1 MEIIVLTLSH
11 IYGRHI
17 IRKEK
22 LEMAKQNRAV
32 LVDDLARLT
41 LVQKMIQEQIDL
53 KRSILKESLAKN
65 PNAKKIIFTGNDY
78 TILLIKR
85 QSKRL
90 DSKLLRETIGEKKFD
105 AFKTKI
111 VESVEF
117 QPIPND
123 SLQERTLIERTISR
137 PILDVLN
144 TANG

>member
-1 MEIIVLTLSH
+1 MVKVNLT
-11 IYGRHI
+11 
-17 IRKEK
+17 
-22 LEMAKQNRAV
+22 Q

-41 LVQKMIQEQIDL
+41 LVAKMIQEQVEL
-53 KRSILKESLAKN
+53 KKAILKERLAKN
-65 PNAKKIIFTGNDY
+65 PKAKKLICIGQDY

-90 DSKLLRETIGEKKFD
+90 DSKLLRETIGEKKYD
-105 AFKTKI
+105 AFKTKV

-117 QPIPND
+117 QPIVND
-123 SLQERTLIERTISR
+123 NSQEKTLIERTISR

>member
-1 MEIIVLTLSH
+1 
-11 IYGRHI
+11 
-17 IRKEK
+17 
-22 LEMAKQNRAV
+22 MAKQNRAV

-65 PNAKKIIFTGNDY
+65 PNAKKIIFTGKDY

-90 DSKLLRETIGEKKFD
+90 DSKLLRETIGEKKYD
-105 AFKTKI
+105 AFKTKV

-117 QPIPND
+117 QPIVND
-123 SLQERTLIERTISR
+123 NSQEKTLIERTISR

>member
-1 MEIIVLTLSH
+1 MVKVNLT
-11 IYGRHI
+11 
-17 IRKEK
+17 
-22 LEMAKQNRAV
+22 Q
-32 LVDDLARLT
+32 LVDDLARLS
-41 LVQKMIQEQIDL
+41 LVLKMVQEQVEL
-53 KRSILKESLAKN
+53 KKAILKERLAKN

>member
-1 MEIIVLTLSH
+1 MSKTS
-11 IYGRHI
+11 
-17 IRKEK
+17 
-22 LEMAKQNRAV
+22 RAV

-41 LVQKMIQEQIDL
+41 LVAKMVQEQIDL
-53 KRSILKESLAKN
+53 KRKILKESLAKN

-78 TILLIKR
+78 TILLVKR

-123 SLQERTLIERTISR
+123 SEQERTLIERTISR

>member
-1 MEIIVLTLSH
+1 
-11 IYGRHI
+11 
-17 IRKEK
+17 
-22 LEMAKQNRAV
+22 MAKESRAV

-41 LVQKMIQEQIDL
+41 LVAKMVQEQIDL
-53 KRSILKESLAKN
+53 KRKILKESLLTN
-65 PNAKKIIFTGNDY
+65 PNAKKIIFTGKDY

-123 SLQERTLIERTISR
+123 SEQERTLIERTISR

>member
-1 MEIIVLTLSH
+1 MVKVNLT
-11 IYGRHI
+11 
-17 IRKEK
+17 
-22 LEMAKQNRAV
+22 Q
-32 LVDDLARLT
+32 LVDDLARLS
-41 LVQKMIQEQIDL
+41 LVQKMVQEQVEL
-53 KRSILKESLAKN
+53 KKAILKERLAKN
-65 PNAKKIIFTGNDY
+65 PNAKKIIFTGKDY

-123 SLQERTLIERTISR
+123 SEQERTLIERTISR

>member
-1 MEIIVLTLSH
+1 MVKVNLT
-11 IYGRHI
+11 
-17 IRKEK
+17 
-22 LEMAKQNRAV
+22 Q

-41 LVQKMIQEQIDL
+41 LVAKMIQEQVEL
-53 KRSILKESLAKN
+53 KKAILKERLAKN
-65 PNAKKIIFTGNDY
+65 PNAKKIIFTGKDY

-123 SLQERTLIERTISR
+123 SQQERTLIERTISR

>member
-1 MEIIVLTLSH
+1 
-11 IYGRHI
+11 
-17 IRKEK
+17 
-22 LEMAKQNRAV
+22 MAKESRAV

-41 LVQKMIQEQIDL
+41 LVAKMVQEQIDL
-53 KRSILKESLAKN
+53 KRKILKESLLKN
-65 PNAKKIIFTGNDY
+65 PNAKKIIFTGKDY

-90 DSKLLRETIGEKKFD
+90 DSKLLRETIGEKKYD

-117 QPIPND
+117 QPLVND
-123 SLQERTLIERTISR
+123 NDQEKTLIERTISR

>member
-1 MEIIVLTLSH
+1 MSKTS
-11 IYGRHI
+11 
-17 IRKEK
+17 
-22 LEMAKQNRAV
+22 RAV

-41 LVQKMIQEQIDL
+41 LVAKMVQEQIDL
-53 KRSILKESLAKN
+53 KRKILKESLLKN
-65 PNAKKIIFTGNDY
+65 LNAKKIIFTGKDY

-123 SLQERTLIERTISR
+123 SEQERTLIERTISR

>member
-1 MEIIVLTLSH
+1 
-11 IYGRHI
+11 
-17 IRKEK
+17 
-22 LEMAKQNRAV
+22 MAKESRAV

-41 LVQKMIQEQIDL
+41 LVAKMVQEQIDL
-53 KRSILKESLAKN
+53 KRKILKESLLKN
-65 PNAKKIIFTGNDY
+65 PNAKKIIFTGKDY

-123 SLQERTLIERTISR
+123 SEQERTLIERTIAR

>member
-1 MEIIVLTLSH
+1 M
-11 IYGRHI
+11 
-17 IRKEK
+17 
-22 LEMAKQNRAV
+22 
-32 LVDDLARLT
+32 
-41 LVQKMIQEQIDL
+41 
-53 KRSILKESLAKN
+53 
-65 PNAKKIIFTGNDY
+65 
-78 TILLIKR
+78 IKR

-123 SLQERTLIERTISR
+123 SEQERTLIERTISR

>member
-1 MEIIVLTLSH
+1 MSKTS
-11 IYGRHI
+11 
-17 IRKEK
+17 
-22 LEMAKQNRAV
+22 RAV

-41 LVQKMIQEQIDL
+41 LVAKMVQEQIDL
-53 KRSILKESLAKN
+53 KRKILKESLAKN

-78 TILLIKR
+78 TILLVKR

-90 DSKLLRETIGEKKFD
+90 DSKLLRETIGEKKYD

-111 VESVEF
+111 VESIEF

-123 SLQERTLIERTISR
+123 SEQERTLIERTISR

>member
-1 MEIIVLTLSH
+1 VEIIILTLSH
-11 IYGRHI
+11 IYGRGI

-22 LEMAKQNRAV
+22 LDMVKVNLTQ

-41 LVQKMIQEQIDL
+41 LVQKMVQEQVEL
-53 KRSILKESLAKN
+53 KKAILKERLAKN
-65 PNAKKIIFTGNDY
+65 PNAKKIIFTGKDY

-90 DSKLLRETIGEKKFD
+90 DSKLLRETIGEKKYD

-117 QPIPND
+117 QPLVND
-123 SLQERTLIERTISR
+123 NDQEKTLIERTISR

>member
-1 MEIIVLTLSH
+1 
-11 IYGRHI
+11 
-17 IRKEK
+17 
-22 LEMAKQNRAV
+22 MAKESRAV

-41 LVQKMIQEQIDL
+41 LVAKMVQEQIDL
-53 KRSILKESLAKN
+53 KRKILKESLLKN
-65 PNAKKIIFTGNDY
+65 PNAKKIIFTGKDY

-90 DSKLLRETIGEKKFD
+90 DSKLLRETIGEEKFD

-123 SLQERTLIERTISR
+123 SEQERTLIERTISR

>member
-1 MEIIVLTLSH
+1 MVKVNLT
-11 IYGRHI
+11 
-17 IRKEK
+17 
-22 LEMAKQNRAV
+22 Q

-41 LVQKMIQEQIDL
+41 LVQKMVQEQVEL
-53 KRSILKESLAKN
+53 KKAILKERLAKN
-65 PNAKKIIFTGNDY
+65 PNAKKIIFTGKDY

-123 SLQERTLIERTISR
+123 SEQERTLIERTISR

>member
-1 MEIIVLTLSH
+1 
-11 IYGRHI
+11 
-17 IRKEK
+17 
-22 LEMAKQNRAV
+22 MAKQNRAV

-65 PNAKKIIFTGNDY
+65 HNAKKIIFTGNDY

>member
-1 MEIIVLTLSH
+1 MVKVNLT
-11 IYGRHI
+11 
-17 IRKEK
+17 
-22 LEMAKQNRAV
+22 Q

-41 LVQKMIQEQIDL
+41 LVLKMVQEQVEL
-53 KRSILKESLAKN
+53 KKAILKERLAKN
-65 PNAKKIIFTGNDY
+65 PNAKKIIFTGKDY

-90 DSKLLRETIGEKKFD
+90 DSKLLRETIGEKKYD

-117 QPIPND
+117 QPLVND
-123 SLQERTLIERTISR
+123 NDQEKTLIERTISR

>member
-1 MEIIVLTLSH
+1 MVKVNLT
-11 IYGRHI
+11 
-17 IRKEK
+17 
-22 LEMAKQNRAV
+22 Q

-41 LVQKMIQEQIDL
+41 LVAKMIQEQVEL
-53 KRSILKESLAKN
+53 KKAILKERLAKN
-65 PNAKKIIFTGNDY
+65 PKAKKLIFMGQDY

-90 DSKLLRETIGEKKFD
+90 DSKLLRETIGEKKYD

-117 QPIPND
+117 QPIVND
-123 SLQERTLIERTISR
+123 NSQERTLIERTISR

>member
-1 MEIIVLTLSH
+1 MEIIILTLSH

-22 LEMAKQNRAV
+22 LDMVKVNLTQ

-41 LVQKMIQEQIDL
+41 LVQKMVQEQVEL
-53 KRSILKESLAKN
+53 KKAILKERLAKN
-65 PNAKKIIFTGNDY
+65 PNAKKIIFTGKDY

-90 DSKLLRETIGEKKFD
+90 DSKLLRETIGEKKYD

-117 QPIPND
+117 QPLVND
-123 SLQERTLIERTISR
+123 NDQEKTLIERTISR